1 MKRVI
6 KILIGLFIILSIP
19 MVTKAETLK
28 YTVKPGDTLWAISV
42 KYNTTVEQIKKYNPQ
57 LTTTPYIK
65 VGQVLTIPTM
75 DSIRALE
82 NEVVRLVNVQRSR
95 NGLGPLVANAELS
108 RVARIKSQDMI
119 NKRYFSHYSP
129 TYGSPFQ
136 MMQAFGIRFYSA
148 GENIAMG
155 QRTPSEVMNS
165 WMNSAGH
172 KANILNVNFKE
183 IGVGAARDSSG
194 SLYWTQ
200 MFITR

>member
-75 DSIRALE
+75 DSMRALE

>member
-75 DSIRALE
+75 DSIKALE
-82 NEVVRLVNVQRSR
+82 TEVVRLVNVQRSR
-95 NGLGPLVANAELS
+95 NGLGPLIANAELS

-129 TYGSPFQ
+129 TYGSPFE

-165 WMNSAGH
+165 WMNSTGH
-172 KANILNVNFKE
+172 RANILNVNFKE
-183 IGVGAARDSSG
+183 IGVGVARDSSG

-200 MFITR
+200 MFIRR